1 MSSGDNVPT
10 SEESSF
16 TFEQFVSLHK
26 NQLLSSSVPELYW
39 QTLFIKL
46 KQEVMSFRDCS
57 AAKTNVYSNTIAH
70 SAHCTLAFSKHRV
83 SNHLHM
89 F

>member
-1 MSSGDNVPT
+1 MSSGGNVPT

-26 NQLLSSSVPELYW
+26 NQLVSSSVPEFYW

-57 AAKTNVYSNTIAH
+57 AANAPVISIHCSPTNGDG
-70 SAHCTLAFSKHRV
+70 RG
-83 SNHLHM
+83 
-89 F
+89 